1 MIEAELL
8 HPGLPPRFVHP
19 IVQQALHDS
28 IPPAERVQLHLA
40 AARELARDPA
50 RCERVAAHLLAAGP
64 AGPVG
69 EQWAFDALSASA
81 RRASNRGSADQAVR
95 FLRRALEEE
104 APTAVRRSILLD
116 LGAAESAAR
125 MPEAAGRMEQA
136 LRLSSSP
143 TERAN
148 AALGLSMVRFLAAEL
163 PEAIAGVRGSPRDG
177 RRISIGSFAS
187 GSSSRRPQL
196 GWSAG
201 FRAPR
206 PSGGCWHSSRR

>member
-1 MIEAELL
+1 MDALIEAELL

-19 IVQQALHDS
+19 IIQQALQDS

-69 EQWAFDALSASA
+69 ERWAFDALTAAA
-81 RRASNRGSADQAVR
+81 RRAGNRGSPDQAVR

-104 APTAVRRSILLD
+104 APTSLRRSLLLD

-136 LRLSSSP
+136 ARLSSSP
-143 TERAN
+143 AERAQ

-163 PEAIAGVRGSPRDG
+163 PGSG
-177 RRISIGSFAS
+177 RRLRGRPRV
-187 GSSSRRPQL
+187 SR
-196 GWSAG
+196 
-201 FRAPR
+201 
-206 PSGGCWHSSRR
+206 